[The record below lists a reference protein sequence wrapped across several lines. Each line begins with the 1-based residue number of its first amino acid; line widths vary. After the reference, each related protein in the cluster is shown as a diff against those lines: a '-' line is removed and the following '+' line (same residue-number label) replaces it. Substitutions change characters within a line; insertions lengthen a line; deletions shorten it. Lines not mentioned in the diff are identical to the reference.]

1 MINPNASKNNNLKA
15 PLGGLASNTR
25 LILPNTTPTTTNKV
39 PKVTTTKELQQS
51 ISNNKNL
58 AVLHNHLD
66 WLTINFSQL
75 SEPEFEELLD
85 LTGRGL
91 IVLEK
96 GKSSNGKKAK
106 YTGCCDF

>member
-1 MINPNASKNNNLKA
+1 MIEPNVAEGNNLKA
-15 PLGGLASNTR
+15 PLGGKQRNTR
-25 LILPNTTPTTTNKV
+25 FILPNTTYTTTTNL
-39 PKVTTTKELQQS
+39 PKVTTTKGLQQS
-51 ISNNKNL
+51 ISNDKDL

-66 WLTINFSQL
+66 WLTVNFSKL

-96 GKSSNGKKAK
+96 GKSWSNGEKAK
-106 YTGCCDF
+106 YTGS

>member
-15 PLGGLASNTR
+15 PLGGKQRNTR
-25 LILPNTTPTTTNKV
+25 SILPNTTPTTTNKSTE
-39 PKVTTTKELQQS
+39 VTT
-51 ISNNKNL
+51 NKQLHQLHSKKKDL

-85 LTGRGL
+85 FVGRGL

-106 YTGCCDF
+106 YTGS